1 MMIKVL
7 NLVKRFKKRVV
18 VNNVS
23 LEIMPGEITGLLG
36 PNGAGK
42 TTTFN
47 MISGM
52 LKPDSGSVFL
62 DDMEI
67 TKLPMYKKARL
78 GVGYLPQETSVF
90 RKLSTEKNL
99 IAIFELLKISNKEK
113 DERLNELIGK
123 FGLEKVRK
131 LPVMSLS
138 GGERR
143 RVEVARSLILSPK
156 FILLDEPFSG
166 IDPVAVEDMQDIL
179 MGLKDDSIGILITDH
194 NVREALRIC
203 NSAYIINDGKIIEN
217 GTPAHIISSSIV
229 KRFFLGEKFNLSV

>member
-1 MMIKVL
+1 MIKAL
-7 NLVKRFKKRVV
+7 NLVKRFKKRTV
-18 VNNVS
+18 VNGIT
-23 LEIMPGEITGLLG
+23 LEIKPGEITGLLG

-52 LKPDSGSVFL
+52 LKPDGGSIFL
-62 DDMEI
+62 EDADI
-67 TKLPMYKKARL
+67 TKMPMYKRARL
-78 GVGYLPQETSVF
+78 GIGYLSQETSVF
-90 RKLSTEKNL
+90 RKLTTEQNL
-99 IAIFELLKISNKEK
+99 LAIFELLKISDKEK
-113 DERLNELIGK
+113 EKRLNGLIEK

-131 LPVMSLS
+131 SQVMSLS

-143 RVEVARSLILSPK
+143 RVEVARSLISSPK

-166 IDPVAVEDMQDIL
+166 IDPIAVEDMQDIL
-179 MGLKDDSIGILITDH
+179 IDLKNESIGILITDH

-217 GTPAHIISSSIV
+217 GEPSHIISSSIV
-229 KRFFLGEKFNLSV
+229 KRFFLGEKFNIGI

>member
-1 MMIKVL
+1 MIKVL

-52 LKPDSGSVFL
+52 LKPDEGSVFL

-90 RKLSTEKNL
+90 RKLTTEKNL

-179 MGLKDDSIGILITDH
+179 VGLKDDSIGILITDH

>member
-1 MMIKVL
+1 MIKTV

-18 VNNVS
+18 VDNVT
-23 LEIMPGEITGLLG
+23 LEIKTGEITGLLG

-52 LKPDSGSVFL
+52 LKPDSGSIFL
-62 DDMEI
+62 EDVDI
-67 TKLPMYKKARL
+67 TKMPMYKRARL
-78 GVGYLPQETSVF
+78 GIGYLPQETSVF
-90 RKLSTEKNL
+90 RKLTTEQNL
-99 IAIFELLKISNKEK
+99 LAIFELLKISDKEK
-113 DERLNELIGK
+113 EKRLDELIGK

-131 LPVMSLS
+131 YSVMSLS

-143 RVEVARSLILSPK
+143 RVEVARSLIFSPK

-166 IDPVAVEDMQDIL
+166 IDPIAVEDMQDIL
-179 MGLKDDSIGILITDH
+179 IKLKNESIGILITDH

-203 NSAYIINDGKIIEN
+203 DSAYIINDGKIIEN
-217 GTPAHIISSSIV
+217 GEPSHIISSSVV
-229 KRFFLGEKFNLSV
+229 KRFFLGEKFNIDI